1 MFHSALYRYYFLL
14 IDCVQ
19 QLEAALRRIE
29 EIAVG
34 MEGGRGEVS
43 VAPKNG
49 IAAMASR
56 LKGGSK
62 KLNSV
67 YPL

>member
-1 MFHSALYRYYFLL
+1 M
-14 IDCVQ
+14 

-34 MEGGRGEVS
+34 MEGAHGAEAA
-43 VAPKNG
+43 APKGNKSG
-49 IAAMASR
+49 VIANLSR
-56 LKGGSK
+56 LKAGSK

>member
-1 MFHSALYRYYFLL
+1 VKFRLL
-14 IDCVQ
+14 Q
-19 QLEAALRRIE
+19 LTLLFAQLEAALRRIE

-34 MEGGRGEVS
+34 MEGAHGAEAA
-43 VAPKNG
+43 APKGNKSG
-49 IAAMASR
+49 VIASLSR
-56 LKGGSK
+56 LKAGSK

>member
-1 MFHSALYRYYFLL
+1 MIASADPLL
-14 IDCVQ
+14 CV

-34 MEGGRGEVS
+34 MEGAHGAEAA
-43 VAPKNG
+43 APKGNKSG
-49 IAAMASR
+49 VIANLSR
-56 LKGGSK
+56 LKAGSK